1 MISAVILT
9 KNEENNIV
17 DCLDSVSWC
26 DEILIVDDFST
37 DRTLE
42 VVRNYGPRVKVF
54 QRRLENDFSSQRNFG
69 LTKSRNDWVLFI
81 DADERLSNSLKGEIQ
96 DLLEDK
102 NIKENGF
109 YIKRE
114 DVIWGKNLKHGETGN
129 IRLLRLGR
137 KNKGKWSGKVHEV
150 WNMEGGKGNLK
161 NFLYH
166 YPHPTIEEF
175 LREINGYTDLRARE
189 LHEKGVTV
197 KPWQIVVY
205 PLAKFKLNFIL
216 KLGFLDGVEGLVFAI
231 MMSLHSFLVRGKLW
245 LLWQKK

>member
-1 MISAVILT
+1 MISTVILT